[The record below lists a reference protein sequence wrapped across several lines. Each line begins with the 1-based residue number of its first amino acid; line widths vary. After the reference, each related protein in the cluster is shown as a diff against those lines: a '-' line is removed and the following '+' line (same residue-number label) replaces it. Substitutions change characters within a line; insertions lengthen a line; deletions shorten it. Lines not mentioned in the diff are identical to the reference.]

1 MLTVTV
7 HTELAEVQEQHLERI
22 ALQDQVNITETQRHV
37 AQHTEVE
44 VWAQEVPLDLQHL
57 EPQPIEVQEAAPEVV
72 AQVAQEALLQEV
84 VVIDLQVAAVVE
96 VAEVVIEVL
105 VVHHEALVA
114 AREALVVHHV
124 RHQVVL
130 DHQEEDLAED
140 VLEEE
145 TKPTNQIIYK
155 IQAR

>member
-7 HTELAEVQEQHLERI
+7 HTEPAEVQEQHLERI

-84 VVIDLQVAAVVE
+84 VAIDLQVAVVE

-114 AREALVVHHV
+114 AREALVVHQD

>member
-1 MLTVTV
+1 MLTVIV
-7 HTELAEVQEQHLERI
+7 HTELVEVQEQHLERI
-22 ALQDQVNITETQRHV
+22 VLQDQINITEIQRHV
-37 AQHTEVE
+37 AQHIEVE
-44 VWAQEVPLDLQHL
+44 VQAQEVPLDLQPL
-57 EPQPIEVQEAAPEVV
+57 EPQLTEVQEAEPEVV

-96 VAEVVIEVL
+96 VAEVVTEVL
-105 VVHHEALVA
+105 VVHHEALAA
-114 AREALVVHHV
+114 AREALVVHHD
-124 RHQVVL
+124 RHQEVL
-130 DHQEEDLAED
+130 DHQEDLVED